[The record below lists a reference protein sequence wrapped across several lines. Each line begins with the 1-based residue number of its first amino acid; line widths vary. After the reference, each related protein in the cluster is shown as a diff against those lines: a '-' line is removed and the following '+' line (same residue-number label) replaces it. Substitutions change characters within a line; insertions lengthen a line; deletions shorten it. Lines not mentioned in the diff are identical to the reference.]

1 MRGVALVR
9 ARELSLSGTSGLA
22 VPARGQ
28 SAFQRSTVVKLRPR
42 PVRGQRLTHAWRG
55 GQPEGS
61 LYVYSGDAPCAAK
74 RRIYS
79 PHAEVRR
86 QAYGKALCCSARV
99 RRQGLEPRTRGLR
112 VGRSGVPGVL
122 PAQCPHADARKAQ
135 GYSRCSFHEPFHG
148 IGTGPAGSVTV
159 SDGRCQEE
167 CAPTRLIVGT
177 WSATWLSAVAAD
189 WADLHQPRALWV
201 VPLSGIRRLW
211 VKNRLM
217 GLPRLVAAAGP
228 GRRPRWRS
236 TSSG

>member
-1 MRGVALVR
+1 MADGRTTTRRNGCSDRRGSHMSAVLQTVLIYMRGLARVR
-9 ARELSLSGTSGLA
+9 SRELSLSATSGLA
-22 VPARGQ
+22 FPTRGQ

-122 PAQCPHADARKAQ
+122 PAQCPHADARKAHIAQ
-135 GYSRCSFHEPFHG
+135 
-148 IGTGPAGSVTV
+148 
-159 SDGRCQEE
+159 
-167 CAPTRLIVGT
+167 
-177 WSATWLSAVAAD
+177 
-189 WADLHQPRALWV
+189 
-201 VPLSGIRRLW
+201 
-211 VKNRLM
+211 
-217 GLPRLVAAAGP
+217 
-228 GRRPRWRS
+228 
-236 TSSG
+236 